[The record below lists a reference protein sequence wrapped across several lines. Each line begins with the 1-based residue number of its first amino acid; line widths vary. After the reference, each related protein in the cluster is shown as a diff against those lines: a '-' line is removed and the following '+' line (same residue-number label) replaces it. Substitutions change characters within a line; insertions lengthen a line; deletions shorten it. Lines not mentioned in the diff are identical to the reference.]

1 MDEARKDPAT
11 FGDSKSKSDD
21 LATSARLE
29 KVGPGTYLIDSR
41 FLGLDKLAAVYYL
54 DAERPTIIET
64 SGSLCAQRIL
74 EILEGAGIDALAYII
89 VSHIHLDHAGGVGDF
104 YERFPDAQV
113 VVHPRGAR
121 HLADPERLH
130 RSVESV
136 YGKEAV
142 QRRWGYMRPV
152 DACSILPAEDLEKL
166 DLGGGRH
173 LQILHTP
180 GHAKHH
186 MAILDEST
194 DGVFLGD
201 SAGVYLSDADF
212 LAPSTPPPDL
222 DPHAACASLDRVLQC
237 RPKVAYF
244 SHFGP
249 ALDPARTL
257 EAAKNFYQ
265 EWLGIAES
273 MYDSGKTLDDLAG
286 VLREREKVRRR
297 HLDDDA
303 SKRLEELVPIEVQA
317 EGYWNY
323 LISRDSNNVGQS

>member
-1 MDEARKDPAT
+1 MDEVRKDSAT
-11 FGDSKSKSDD
+11 LGDSESKTDG
-21 LATSARLE
+21 SARSATLE
-29 KVGPGTYLIDSR
+29 KVGPSTYLIDSR
-41 FLGLDKLAAVYYL
+41 FLGLGKLAAVYYL
-54 DAERPTIIET
+54 DAERPAIIET

-74 EILEGAGIDALAYII
+74 EILEDAGIDTLAYII

-104 YERFPDAQV
+104 HERFPDAQV

-142 QRRWGYMRPV
+142 QHRWGYMKPV
-152 DACSILPAEDLEKL
+152 DASSILAAEDLDKI

-194 DGVFLGD
+194 EGVFLGD

-212 LAPSTPPPDL
+212 LAPSSPPPDL
-222 DPHAACASLDRVLQC
+222 DPHAACASLDRIIGC

-249 ALDPARTL
+249 AVDPARTL

-265 EWLGIAES
+265 EWLEIAQS
-273 MYDSGKTLDDLAG
+273 VYDSGKTLDDLAD
-286 VLREREKVRRR
+286 VLKEREKVRRR
-297 HLDDDA
+297 QLDADA

-323 LISRDSNNVGQS
+323 LISRDSNKAVQS